1 MYTAVIRPT
10 ITYAAVVWWPRV
22 NKITAGKKLEHIQRL
37 ACLHITSAV
46 RTTLTAALETI
57 IGLTPLPIFVKQHA
71 MIACYRLLI
80 NSQWTHT
87 YCGHTVIINLLKK
100 NVPSM
105 QMRSDNILPRYM
117 FDKNFVVSI
126 SSKEDW
132 TYHNASFPDDIVCF
146 TDGSRHQLHGCT
158 GASVYNQT
166 ENVQE
171 IIPLGKHSTI
181 FQAEVCAIL
190 TCVQLLRTQQDQSI
204 VICSDSQAALKALQS
219 PKITSSLVADTVA
232 KLQELSVFNRVR
244 LLWMPGHFGVEGNEM
259 ADALA
264 KRAAHS
270 EFLSTEPAV
279 VYRQRQFALKPNY
292 GLPKSILSLG
302 GQYLF
307 VDRLRCF
314 YMVQTD
320 SFQDLF

>member
-1 MYTAVIRPT
+1 M
-10 ITYAAVVWWPRV
+10 
-22 NKITAGKKLEHIQRL
+22 
-37 ACLHITSAV
+37 
-46 RTTLTAALETI
+46 
-57 IGLTPLPIFVKQHA
+57 
-71 MIACYRLLI
+71 
-80 NSQWTHT
+80 
-87 YCGHTVIINLLKK
+87 
-100 NVPSM
+100 
-105 QMRSDNILPRYM
+105 
-117 FDKNFVVSI
+117 
-126 SSKEDW
+126 
-132 TYHNASFPDDIVCF
+132 CF

-171 IIPLGKHSTI
+171 IIPLGKHSTV

-190 TCVQLLRTQQDQSI
+190 NCVQLLRTQQDQSI

-219 PKITSSLVADTVA
+219 PKINSSLVADTVA

-244 LLWMPGHFGVEGNEM
+244 LLWVPGHFGVESNEM

-292 GLPKSILSLG
+292 GLPKSILSFG